1 MILVEKFL
9 NFLYNYIKK
18 SNFSALQ
25 TLVQMKVKQSGNKMV
40 TNNTFTP
47 LMTSSPLISGKLE
60 KELIDEKNKVY
71 RRQGLIGKGL
81 DKTKALINVGSQKC
95 PTQN

>member
-25 TLVQMKVKQSGNKMV
+25 TLVLLKVKQLGNK
-40 TNNTFTP
+40 N
-47 LMTSSPLISGKLE
+47 G
-60 KELIDEKNKVY
+60 NK
-71 RRQGLIGKGL
+71 
-81 DKTKALINVGSQKC
+81 
-95 PTQN
+95 